1 MKTIYL
7 LSALFLLIVAPF
19 SAWAEK
25 APGAA
30 ITLFVAP
37 NGNDAWNGRLP
48 APDAQGSDGPLAT
61 LAHAQQVVRAY
72 KSRDG
77 LKPGDITVW
86 VRGGTYELDAT
97 LAFTAEDSGTADAP
111 IIYAAFPGE
120 SVMLS
125 GGKAVHDWKE
135 VTAPEALQRLD
146 EAARKEVRVA
156 DLKAMGIQD
165 YGNPDKDGL
174 ELFFTGTPMT
184 LSRWPN
190 EGFERIQDIVVDDG
204 HQIHGI
210 KGSTVGKFKYA
221 GDRPKRWLGEQDPWA
236 HGYWF
241 WDWSD
246 QRQRITLIDF
256 DQKVLG
262 LSEPY
267 HTYGYRKDQWYYVFN
282 VLSELDRP
290 GEWYLDRINGLLYFW
305 PTQWMY
311 ASQAVVSILPSLASL
326 DGTSYLSLRG
336 FTFEASRGTAVHGTP
351 VDHVEIADCIVRN
364 VGGDAISLS
373 GKNSGAVGCEIY
385 QTGSSGIVLAGGD
398 RATLEPAGM
407 YAENNHIH
415 HYGRIN
421 RMYTPGVALNGVG
434 NRVANNLI
442 HSAPHMAI
450 QFGGN
455 DHVIEFNE
463 IHHVCLESNDAGA
476 IYAGRDWLM
485 RGNVIRHNYLHHI
498 EGFEKR
504 GCVGVYLDDMFA
516 SASIYGNVFHQVT
529 CAAFIGGGRDCS
541 VENNIFVDCKPAL
554 HVDARALG
562 WAAYHA
568 DEWIAEAKEKGT
580 IKGLAYTQP
589 PYSTKYPEVVK
600 LLDDE
605 PKSPKGNRIA
615 RNICWGGTWD
625 DIEAV
630 AKPYLA
636 MESNWVQEDP
646 HFVDAPNLDF
656 RLKPDAP
663 ALTQGFVP
671 IPMES
676 IGLFKHGASD
686 PSGFRAL
693 CDRTLDAQSATAPPH
708 TTQKP
713 SQSGADIP
721 VCPDLTLARARQ
733 LRTQRNFDAA
743 RKMYKKAIANPAL
756 PPEKKWNARLELG
769 HTGMA
774 QRQYAKARSAYRA
787 LWHDKTAPPYLR
799 MMAAVRA
806 GETHAR
812 EGHADAAEKTWNK
825 ATNMQ
830 GIPKALLETDLV
842 NRSGMLHS
850 DGDHLGYFSQFEAK
864 CAFEL
869 FVSPQGNDA
878 NPGTAEQPLATFEG
892 AQQAVQKIKAKGPLP
907 YGGIAVNFR
916 EGKYPVAKGYCL
928 SDADSG
934 EALHPEVGANGDIW
948 FSGPCLYAPVV
959 YRACNNEKVV
969 FSGGKSVSGFAP
981 VTDKDI
987 LKRLPEESHGKVLQT
1002 DLKAQGITDYGLLQT
1017 RGMGIKDAPPQLELF
1032 VDDVPMTLA
1041 RWPNEGFVRTGKVID
1056 AGSFTEKRGATFE
1069 YADAR
1074 PARWKQANDIW
1085 LNGYWY
1091 WDWADCTL
1099 GVASI
1104 YPTTRHI
1111 NTKQVGSYG
1120 LRENQTYYAFN
1131 LLEEI
1136 DRPGEY
1142 YLDRNTG
1149 ILYLYPPKD
1158 LAQAK
1163 VELSMLEGPMLTL
1176 SNVSHVR
1183 FENLEFETGRSDA
1196 VVVRDGMA
1204 CAFVGCLVRQF
1215 AGSGVRIQ
1223 GGEEHGVYGSEL
1235 HTLGRRGVELI
1246 GGDRMTLQSASHYV
1260 ENCYIHNF
1268 SRIDRTYTPAVQIE
1282 GVGNIISHNHF
1293 SQSPSHAIRV
1303 EGNDHIIEY
1312 NEVDHVLLETDDQG
1326 GIDIWANPT
1335 YRGNIFRYNYWHDM
1349 GNGRPCGQA
1358 GIRLDDAISGTLM
1371 YGNIFQRCSGANF
1384 GGVQIHGGKDNW
1396 VDNNIFIDCPFAV
1409 SFSSWGEKRWKDF
1422 LASDLCQGYLKAVE
1436 PVMPLYL
1443 QRYPELADLEKNPDV
1458 NNVWRNIVINGQL
1471 LLRDNGKHHVTDN
1484 WVTAEDPGFID
1495 AATNQFDFRTN
1506 APALDQIG
1514 FNPIPFSKIGTYPSP
1529 LARWKKE

>member
-1 MKTIYL
+1 MKPFRIL
-7 LSALFLLIVAPF
+7 AAILFLIAAPLGT
-19 SAWAEK
+19 WAAK
-25 APGAA
+25 PPAA
-30 ITLFVAP
+30 GLVLFVAP
-37 NGNDAWNGRLP
+37 NGNDTWNGRLP
-48 APDAQGSDGPLAT
+48 APNAEGTDGPFAT
-61 LAHAQQVVRAY
+61 LAHAQQMVRTY

-77 LKPGDITVW
+77 LAPGGITVW
-86 VRGGTYELDAT
+86 VRGGTYALDAP
-97 LAFTAEDSGTADAP
+97 LAFAAEDSGTAEAP

-120 SVMLS
+120 IVILS
-125 GGKAVHDWKE
+125 GGKAVGDWKE
-135 VTAPEALQRLD
+135 VTDPEVLQRMD
-146 EAARKEVRVA
+146 ESARKEVRVA

-165 YGNPDKDGL
+165 FGNPDKDGL
-174 ELFFTGTPMT
+174 ELFFTDTPMT

-190 EGFERIQDIVVDDG
+190 EDFVRIQDIVVDDA

-210 KGSTVGKFKYA
+210 KGSTVGKFKYE
-221 GDRPKRWLGEQDPWA
+221 GERPKRWLGEQDPWA

-256 DQKVLG
+256 EQKILG

-267 HTYGYRKDQWYYVFN
+267 HGYGYRKGQWYYAFN
-282 VLSELDRP
+282 LLSELDRP

-305 PTQWMY
+305 PTQWLNTGK
-311 ASQAVVSILPSLASL
+311 AVVSILPSLATL
-326 DGTSYLSLRG
+326 DGASYLSLRG
-336 FTFEASRGTAVHGTP
+336 FTFEASRGTAVRGGQ

-373 GKNSGAVGCEIY
+373 GTNSGAVGCEIY
-385 QTGSSGIVLAGGD
+385 QTGSSGIALSGGD

-442 HSAPHMAI
+442 HSAPHMAV

-455 DHVIEFNE
+455 DHVIEYNE
-463 IHHVCLESNDAGA
+463 IHHVCEESNDAGA

-516 SASIYGNVFHQVT
+516 SASIYGNVFHKVT
-529 CAAFIGGGRDCS
+529 RAAFIGGGRDCS

-554 HVDARALG
+554 HVDARAMN
-562 WAAYHA
+562 WAGYHA
-568 DEWIAEAKEKGT
+568 DEWIAEAKAKGT

-589 PYSTKYPEVVK
+589 PYSTKYPDVVK

-625 DIEAV
+625 EIEEIAR
-630 AKPYLA
+630 PYLVL
-636 MESNWVQEDP
+636 ESNWVQEDP
-646 HFVDAPNLDF
+646 HFVDAANLDF

-663 ALTQGFVP
+663 AFKQGFVP

-676 IGLFKHGASD
+676 IGLFKHGVGD

-693 CDRTLDAQSATAPPH
+693 CDRTLDVLTLAPTAQAE
-708 TTQKP
+708 
-713 SQSGADIP
+713 
-721 VCPDLTLARARQ
+721 LTLARARQ
-733 LRTQRNFDAA
+733 LRTERNFDAA
-743 RKMYKKAIANPAL
+743 RKTYKRAIANPAL
-756 PPEKKWNARLELG
+756 APEKKWDAELELG

-774 QRQYAKARSAYRA
+774 QRQYAKARGAYRA
-787 LWHDKTAPPYLR
+787 LWRDKTAPPYYR
-799 MMAAVRA
+799 MMAALRV
-806 GETHAR
+806 GETQVR
-812 EGHADAAEKTWNK
+812 EGNKEAAEKTWGD
-825 ATNMQ
+825 AQ
-830 GIPKALLETDLV
+830 AIPGIPEDLLLTDIL
-842 NRSGMLHS
+842 NRIDMLYPEGGNFGNS
-850 DGDHLGYFSQFEAK
+850 SREGAK
-864 CAFEL
+864 FAIEL
-869 FVSPQGNDA
+869 FVAPQGNDT

-892 AQQAVQKIKAKGPLP
+892 AQQAVRKIKAKGPLP
-907 YGGIAVNFR
+907 ENGIAVNFR
-916 EGKYPVAKGYCL
+916 EGTYPLSKGL
-928 SDADSG
+928 ILTEGDSG
-934 EALHPEVGANGDIW
+934 NWIDPNTYQASSSSASADRLASRKAYILSPI
-948 FSGPCLYAPVV
+948 V
-959 YRACNNEKVV
+959 YRAYNNEKVV
-969 FSGGKSVSGFAP
+969 FTGGKTISGFAP
-981 VTDKDI
+981 VTNKTI
-987 LKRLPEESHGKVLQT
+987 LERLSEESRGKVLQT
-1002 DLKAQGITDYGLLQT
+1002 DLKAQGITDYGILQP
-1017 RGMGIKDAPPQLELF
+1017 RGMGIKDPPPQLELF
-1032 VDDVPMTLA
+1032 VDGAPMTLA
-1041 RWPNEGFVRTGKVID
+1041 RWPNEGFVHTGKVID
-1056 AGSFTEKRGATFE
+1056 AGSFAEKRGAVFE
-1069 YADAR
+1069 YADDR
-1074 PARWKQANDIW
+1074 PARWKQAHDIW
-1085 LNGYWY
+1085 LYGYWY

-1104 YPTTRHI
+1104 DPATRRITTQ
-1111 NTKQVGSYG
+1111 QVSSYG
-1120 LRENQTYYAFN
+1120 VRNNQTYYAFN

-1142 YLDRNTG
+1142 YLDRSTG

-1163 VELSMLEGPMLTL
+1163 VEISMLEGPMVSLTNV
-1176 SNVSHVR
+1176 SNVE
-1183 FENLEFETGRSDA
+1183 FETLEFETGRSDA
-1196 VVVRDGMA
+1196 IVVHDGRGCSVA
-1204 CAFVGCLVRQF
+1204 GCLIRQF

-1223 GGEEHGVYGSEL
+1223 GGEGHVVYDSEL

-1246 GGDRMTLQSASHYV
+1246 GGDRMQLFPAWHYV

-1282 GVGNIISHNHF
+1282 GVGNSIVHNHF

-1303 EGNDHIIEY
+1303 EGNNHYIAY

-1326 GIDIWANPT
+1326 GIDIWGNPT
-1335 YRGNIFRYNYWHDM
+1335 YRGNVFRYNYFHDM
-1349 GNGRPCGQA
+1349 GSRRPCGQA
-1358 GIRLDDAISGTLM
+1358 GIRLDDAISGTVI
-1371 YGNIFQRCSGANF
+1371 YGNIFQRCANANF

-1396 VDNNIFIDCPFAV
+1396 IDNNIFIDCPFAV
-1409 SFSSWGEKRWKDF
+1409 SFSSWGEKRWKEF
-1422 LASDLCQGYLKAVE
+1422 LAGDFCQGMLKAIE
-1436 PVMPLYL
+1436 PAMPKYL
-1443 QRYPELADLEKNPDV
+1443 EEYPELKDLEKNPDV

-1471 LLRDNGKHHVTDN
+1471 TLRDNGKHHVTDN
-1484 WVTAEDPGFID
+1484 WVTAEAPGFID
-1495 AATNQFDFRTN
+1495 AEANNFNLRPD
-1506 APALDQIG
+1506 APVLDQIG
-1514 FNPIPFSKIGTYPSP
+1514 FHPIPFSEIGVYPSP